1 MTAQETLSCINA
13 WISSGFV
20 SGAVVGF
27 CFGSGLLLFGWM
39 VGQVWGIFR
48 KIALSA

>member
-1 MTAQETLSCINA
+1 MTAQETLGFITA
-13 WISSGFV
+13 WTASGFV

-27 CFGSGLLLFGWM
+27 CSGSGLILFGWM

-48 KIALSA
+48 KITLSA